1 MKRSY
6 IWLLLGCLVALA
18 GCGGGNAGSGGAPPA
33 VLQSI
38 QVTPGSPSLSAGL
51 GQQFTA
57 TGKFSDNSSRD
68 LTHSATWTSSD
79 TSVATI
85 SSTGAATTKTTGSTT
100 VTASLSGVSGS
111 TTLSVTPAVIASI
124 TVTPGSTSI
133 SLGVTAQF
141 TANATWTDG
150 TKQDIT
156 NSATWA
162 SSDTSVA
169 SISSS
174 GLAAS
179 HATGSVTITA
189 SASGI
194 TGSAALTVNGP
205 GLVSIA
211 VTPATDSVA
220 TNTNVQYTATGS
232 FTDGS
237 SQNIT
242 SSVTWT
248 SSNPSV
254 ASINL
259 NGAPGLAKALAAGT
273 TIISATSGNVSGTA
287 SLTVTNAFL
296 VSIVVTPVNVSI
308 PLGTVQQFTA
318 TGTFSDN
325 TKQDITNSVTWSSTD
340 SSIVSITVSG
350 LGTGRNLGSV
360 TITATSGSV
369 NGTVTASVNAAD
381 LSSISIQPG
390 DIAIPQS
397 TSQQFSAIGTF
408 TDGSTQDLTNQ
419 CSWTS
424 SNTSVAKVN
433 GVGLA
438 KGLTPGTATI
448 TATLGPVSSA
458 VTLTVTNATI
468 VSISLTPAGRTI
480 PPFTKLSFTATGT
493 FSDSSTHTVNRESTW
508 ASDNTAVATVSGL
521 GVATGVAAGTT
532 NISAT
537 FNGVIGSTALTV
549 SSATLT
555 SITVTPATAVLAPA
569 STLGYTATGTFSDGT
584 TQNIST
590 AATWTSSAPAVA
602 TVTNF
607 GLVTGQSAG
616 TATITAQLG
625 SVSGSAH
632 LVVDA
637 APLTA
642 VQVTPAT
649 ATVAAQTGILFHAT
663 GVFADGSTQDLTN
676 SASWTSSSP
685 SVATVSNSTS
695 GLATGVS
702 PGKATI
708 SALFAGQVGSATLT
722 VTNATMT
729 SITVTPTSAV
739 IVLGNSQPFTATGNF
754 SDGTT
759 ENLTTQVAWSSSDV
773 NVATIGPSGLAISAG
788 TGTTTITAAMN
799 GVSGTAVLTVQ

>member
-1 MKRSY
+1 MKRFQGSVV
-6 IWLLLGCLVALA
+6 LVCLIVLA
-18 GCGGGNAGSGGAPPA
+18 GCGGGNSGSGRPAPP

-38 QVTPGSPSLSAGL
+38 IVTPATPSVAAGL
-51 GQQFTA
+51 SQQFTA
-57 TGKFSDNSSRD
+57 TGHYSDNTTRD
-68 LTHSATWTSSD
+68 LTNSATWTSSN
-79 TSVATI
+79 TNAATI
-85 SSTGAATTKTTGSTT
+85 ASGGKATTKTAGSTT
-100 VTASLSGVSGS
+100 ITAADSGISGS
-111 TTLSVTPAVIASI
+111 TSLTVSAAVVASI
-124 TVTPGSTSI
+124 TVSPASTSI
-133 SLGVTAQF
+133 SLGTTAQF
-141 TANATWTDG
+141 TASATLTDG
-150 TKQDIT
+150 TKQDVT

-162 SSDTSVA
+162 SSDLSVA

-174 GLAAS
+174 GLANS
-179 HATGSVTITA
+179 HATGSVSITA

-194 TGSAALTVNGP
+194 TGTASLTVNGP

-211 VTPATDSVA
+211 VTPPTASVA
-220 TNTNVQYTATGS
+220 QNTTVQYTATGTY
-232 FTDGS
+232 TDGS

-242 SSVTWT
+242 SSVTWV
-248 SSNPSV
+248 SSNPAV

-259 NGAPGLAKALAAGT
+259 NGAPGLAKAITAGT

-287 SLTVTNAFL
+287 SLTVTSAFL

-325 TKQDITNSVTWSSTD
+325 TKQDITGSVTWSSSDNT
-340 SSIVSITVSG
+340 IVSITVSG
-350 LGTGRNLGSV
+350 LGTGRDLGSV

-369 NGTVTASVNAAD
+369 NGTATASVNAAD

-390 DIAIPQS
+390 DIAIPQL

-408 TDGSTQDLTNQ
+408 TDGSTQDLTAQ

-424 SNTSVAKVN
+424 SDTNVAKVS

-448 TATLGPVSSA
+448 TATLGGVSNA

-480 PPFTKLSFTATGT
+480 PPFTRLSFTATGT

-521 GVATGVAAGTT
+521 GVATGVSAGTT

-537 FNGVIGSTALTV
+537 FSGVSGSTALTV

-555 SITVTPATAVLAPA
+555 SIAVTPATAVLAPA

-602 TVTNF
+602 TVSNF
-607 GLVTGQSAG
+607 GLVTGQSGGA
-616 TATITAQLG
+616 ATITAQLG

-649 ATVAAQTGILFHAT
+649 ATVAEQTGILFHAT
-663 GVFADGSTQDLTN
+663 GVFGDGSTLDLTN

-695 GLATGVS
+695 GLATGVA
-702 PGKATI
+702 PGQATI
-708 SALFAGQVGSATLT
+708 SALFAGQVGSAKLT

-729 SITVTPTSAV
+729 SITVTPASAD
-739 IVLGNSQPFTATGNF
+739 IALGNSQAFTATGNF

-773 NVATIGPSGLAISAG
+773 NVATIGQSGLAISAG
-788 TGTTTITAAMN
+788 TGTTTITATMN
-799 GVSGTAVLTVQ
+799 GVTGTAVLTVH